1 MEAGKPDGRPV
12 KRPCQRSR
20 ERVGSSDYTQ
30 GQGMV
35 ATVIP
40 ATVRA
45 RRRISRS
52 IYLVLMDCSLQP
64 DWGQE
69 EVTRFTWKP
78 FKADGGSKTCMH
90 SSLKGGRNPPVSVN
104 RRRAMQ
110 ASGRAEWV

>member
-1 MEAGKPDGRPV
+1 MEGLLSDLV
-12 KRPCQRSR
+12 K
-20 ERVGSSDYTQ
+20 
-30 GQGMV
+30 GQGNVWVAAIIHRDMV

-104 RRRAMQ
+104 RRRAML